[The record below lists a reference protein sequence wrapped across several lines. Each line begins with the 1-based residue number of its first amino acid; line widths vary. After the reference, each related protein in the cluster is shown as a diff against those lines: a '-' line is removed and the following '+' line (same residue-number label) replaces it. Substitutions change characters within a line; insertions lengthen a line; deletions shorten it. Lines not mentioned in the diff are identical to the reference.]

1 MSPQVLV
8 QRRQCMNIEWLAV
21 PLRLRS
27 AELNGC
33 AVFSQRRARIDHRE
47 WWSSM
52 NKHCIQRRFAKIRR
66 AWRIWCGSR
75 REVVPTGSATN
86 SLLRH
91 SPTFGSRR
99 RRDVAIAGIRIIGVL
114 TIVGHVGGC
123 SSLLQQEPI
132 IAVRNK
138 TLFTANANLS
148 LETRFTAVLK
158 AAGGGATAFPIDA
171 GIAYSDGVCNDF
183 LNALN
188 KADQNSGIAKDA
200 TTLVGTGL
208 IAIAGFNGASAE
220 SLGKGA
226 AGLTASSGLFDSF
239 RARILLAPASDIGKK
254 VQEYRQVKADL
265 IREAAFLSGDRQVTA
280 LLEYHDTCSPR
291 FIRALVSEA
300 LAAVAYEAPTLPD
313 PVNAVA
319 RAAAEQAKS
328 ELHFAVEA
336 ETGSYSD
343 DLLRKAYAV
352 LLKPEY
358 ASSKPVSEYGTLH
371 DVKVLTEMI
380 QKLESDDVTKPRYRK
395 SILLLKQIGDTLG
408 FDANLAAAIE
418 KEAREAGEKRL
429 TSAIANSRSTPEEQA
444 RLRNE
449 LSQLQSIPSRRLR
462 PVLVPQQNA
471 KER

>member
-1 MSPQVLV
+1 
-8 QRRQCMNIEWLAV
+8 
-21 PLRLRS
+21 
-27 AELNGC
+27 
-33 AVFSQRRARIDHRE
+33 
-47 WWSSM
+47 M
-52 NKHCIQRRFAKIRR
+52 NKLCIQRRMAKIRR

-75 REVVPTGSATN
+75 REVVPASSAKN
-86 SLLRH
+86 SLVRH
-91 SPTFGSRR
+91 SPTFGFRQQR
-99 RRDVAIAGIRIIGVL
+99 GVAIAGIRIIGVL
-114 TIVGHVGGC
+114 TIVGHVSGC

-132 IAVRNK
+132 IEVRNK
-138 TLFTANANLS
+138 TPFTANANLS
-148 LETRFTAVLK
+148 LETRFTEVLK

-226 AGLTASSGLFDSF
+226 AGLTASNGLFDSF
-239 RARILLAPASDIGKK
+239 RAKILLAPASDIGKK

-265 IREAAFLSGDRQVTA
+265 IREAAFLSGDRQLTA

-300 LAAVAYEAPTLPD
+300 LAAVAYAAPTLPD

-328 ELHFAVEA
+328 ELHFAVVEKP
-336 ETGSYSD
+336 GSYSD

-358 ASSKPVSEYGTLH
+358 ASSQPVSAYATLR
-371 DVKVLTEMI
+371 DVKELVGMI
-380 QKLESDDVTKPRYRK
+380 NELEPKADTKARYRE

-418 KEAREAGEKRL
+418 KEAREDEVARL
-429 TSAIANSRSTPEEQA
+429 TLAIAAAASAQNPVEQET
-444 RLRNE
+444 LRNE
-449 LSQLQSIPSRRLR
+449 LSQLQAVPSRRLR
-462 PVLVPQQNA
+462 PVIVQQQNA
-471 KER
+471 EER